1 MKHIKATLKQRE
13 RREVFKQAVR
23 YAQWIYADPDRKK
36 AFLKTVK
43 RRKHRAFQY
52 AMKLYLHAS
61 PIRQLHL
68 KLTMLKSCLL
78 QNKLQREAT
87 KAKNTYFNLEPW
99 KQLWPTNQRSKDPL
113 KAGQPST
120 NSEQRSMPFTISS
133 ASLCPEPYAPLR
145 ENLKLKKVK
154 QMDLN
159 HSPFTIDHSR
169 SHHSLNKQLF
179 GPASNFQ

>member
-1 MKHIKATLKQRE
+1 TNLMQKYIPFHLTQIRGQLGNLFVIKRSKYGYLIKTKCPNMKHIKATKAQRE
-13 RREVFKQAVR
+13 QREVFKQAVR
-23 YAQWIYADPDRKK
+23 YAQWIYADPERKK

-68 KLTMLKSCLL
+68 KLSMLKSCLL

-99 KQLWPTNQRSKDPL
+99 KQLWPIKEGKVEL
-113 KAGQPST
+113 KSVNCP
-120 NSEQRSMPFTISS
+120 PFTT
-133 ASLCPEPYAPLR
+133 
-145 ENLKLKKVK
+145 
-154 QMDLN
+154 
-159 HSPFTIDHSR
+159 SP
-169 SHHSLNKQLF
+169 
-179 GPASNFQ
+179 

>member
-13 RREVFKQAVR
+13 RRETFKQAVR
-23 YAQWIYADPDRKK
+23 YAQWIYGDPERKK

-78 QNKLQREAT
+78 QSKQQREAT
-87 KAKNTYFNLEPW
+87 KAKNTYFNLAPW
-99 KQLWPTNQRSKDPL
+99 KQLWPTNQRSNDPL
-113 KAGQPST
+113 KAGQLST
-120 NSEQRSMPFTISS
+120 NNQQRS
-133 ASLCPEPYAPLR
+133 
-145 ENLKLKKVK
+145 
-154 QMDLN
+154 
-159 HSPFTIDHSR
+159 
-169 SHHSLNKQLF
+169 QLF
-179 GPASNFQ
+179 PFPTPHPFM